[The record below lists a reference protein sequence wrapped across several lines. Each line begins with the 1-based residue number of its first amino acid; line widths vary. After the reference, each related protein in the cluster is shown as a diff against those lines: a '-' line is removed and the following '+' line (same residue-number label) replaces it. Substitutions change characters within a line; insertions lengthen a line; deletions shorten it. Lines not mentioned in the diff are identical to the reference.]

1 MEEEQRKKVKQ
12 SWKSVGAFLD
22 KGCISLKQQDQ
33 DIMEKKTYKIQGSQQ
48 HCSMIILLHV

>member
-33 DIMEKKTYKIQGSQQ
+33 DIMEKKRIKYMGLNSIVQ
-48 HCSMIILLHV
+48 